1 LTIEQITGSLVLE
14 KDEKVLK
21 AWQGDVESTVK
32 TVRSKKGVI
41 RTKHK
46 VVEAKDKENGAL
58 VLTNERLIWLKSRGM
73 FSKSYHTAF
82 EVPLQDIT
90 GISETGTFGKRICV
104 SDREGEYRFR
114 IGATLQDFKTL
125 VQNALTERKR
135 ALEEMRK
142 KERVHVM
149 IDFSSLKDY
158 MEKGGLSLT
167 TVKCPECNAPLKLP
181 KDGTEIVCQYC
192 NNTIHAQDIFEK
204 IKSLI

>member
-1 LTIEQITGSLVLE
+1 LSLEEITGSLVLE
-14 KDEKVLK
+14 KGEKVLN
-21 AWQGDVESTVK
+21 AWNGDVESTIK
-32 TVRSKKGVI
+32 TVQSKKGLI

-46 VVEAKDKENGAL
+46 VVDAKDKERGAL
-58 VLTNERLIWLKSRGM
+58 ALTSERLVWLKKRGV

-82 EVPLQDIT
+82 EIPLQDIT
-90 GISETGTFGKRICV
+90 GISETGRIGKRICV
-104 SDREGEYRFR
+104 SDRAGEYRFR
-114 IGATLQDFKTL
+114 IGVGTEEFKNT

-158 MEKGGLSLT
+158 MKKGGLTLT
-167 TVKCPECNAPLKLP
+167 SVKCPECNAPLNLP
-181 KDGTEIVCQYC
+181 KDGTEIVCKYC
-192 NNTIHAQDIFEK
+192 NSTILAQDIFEK